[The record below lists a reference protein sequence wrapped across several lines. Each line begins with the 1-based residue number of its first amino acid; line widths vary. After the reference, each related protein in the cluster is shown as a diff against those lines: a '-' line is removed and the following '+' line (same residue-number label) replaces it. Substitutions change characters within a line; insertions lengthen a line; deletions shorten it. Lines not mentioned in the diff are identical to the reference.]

1 MSTFSKICVFFLIC
15 ALGVALSSCTP
26 PSTPETRA
34 AENPAVYNALPAKQK
49 ELIAKG
55 EIDKGMSKGAVYIA
69 WGNADRKADSF
80 KDNKR
85 TTRWDY
91 TQLVPVYSNSYR
103 GSFGWGSGYGY
114 GYRSR
119 YHRRG
124 YYGYGDRIGF
134 GTSIHYRPQVAASV
148 VFENEK
154 VTAWQIER

>member
-1 MSTFSKICVFFLIC
+1 MMSTFSKICVFFLIC
-15 ALGVALSSCTP
+15 VLGVALSSCTP

-34 AENPAVYNALPAKQK
+34 AENPAVYDALPAKQK

-91 TQLVPVYSNSYR
+91 TQLVPVYSNSFR
-103 GSFGWGSGYGY
+103 GSFGWGWGSGYG
-114 GYRSR
+114 
-119 YHRRG
+119 
-124 YYGYGDRIGF
+124 YGYGDRIGF